1 MKGSGWQKRVSRAL
15 KNEKKKKNN
24 NNYNN
29 NNNNKTIKSIGPFD
43 ILILVLTA

>member
-15 KNEKKKKNN
+15 KNEKKNNN
-24 NNYNN
+24 NNYN